1 MGLMKYELL
10 KKRKDVSQR
19 GRKKE
24 RVRGKAGPNQAA
36 LLGRF
41 AHVEKDAITKRGS
54 QSFRGS
60 ARLTTV
66 PACQV

>member
-1 MGLMKYELL
+1 MKHELL
-10 KKRKDVSQR
+10 EKRKDVSQI

-41 AHVEKDAITKRGS
+41 AHVEKNTVTERGS
-54 QSFRGS
+54 QRFRS
-60 ARLTTV
+60 SPRLTTV